1 MFDERQH
8 AELAGRRM
16 LDRLRIAQP
25 VELSQN
31 RGPLLLQEHAQTG
44 KLVRWTLK
52 RYGHEIRLLRRS
64 QMHGP

>member
-8 AELAGRRM
+8 AELAGGRM

-44 KLVRWTLK
+44 KLVRRTLK
-52 RYGHEIRLLRRS
+52 RDGQKSDSSDALE
-64 QMHGP
+64 MHGP